1 MGFFAGNGG
10 TSVKFVMF
18 VPMEEYKIGQW
29 LEVQTLE
36 SDSDIILIL
45 PQNPQLQVKDTK
57 LS

>member
-1 MGFFAGNGG
+1 MGLFAENGG
-10 TSVKFVMF
+10 TSVKFVTF

-45 PQNPQLQVKDTK
+45 PQNP
-57 LS
+57 